1 MKLEPLKGDM
11 NWYAKAMLTRVREGN
26 GYPDSLTIIK
36 EIGSGS
42 NNRVYRAINEEGD
55 MVAIRIP
62 RRKSDTEKA
71 NFALR
76 EFKHTLIASRL
87 GVAPVL
93 YDAWYNRHA
102 KKNQKAGL
110 YFIQEHYPCDMLT
123 AFSEYY
129 ETIIE
134 KKEMIADK
142 IGKTI
147 KTLADSELLCYDLK
161 PGNIVVNFESD
172 IDLKFIDFG
181 NEFCEYSH
189 KVDDAEKNPVTN
201 LAKKL
206 SKSFAGK
213 HKLSLQEV
221 QKHLLYCLMII
232 ILSSITTYTICE
244 SKTKLRMNKIE
255 REKINVT
262 KTLANN
268 ILDNTRGDFIKLLKE
283 LMRQDDIKEIFRHYL
298 GRRNA
303 GTRRVFRLARG
314 IELN

>member
-1 MKLEPLKGDM
+1 MKLEPLKGDI
-11 NWYAKAMLTRVREGN
+11 NWYAKAMLTRVRQGN

-55 MVAIRIP
+55 MVAIRVP

-71 NFALR
+71 NFALW

-93 YDAWYNRHA
+93 YDAWYSRHA

-142 IGKTI
+142 IAKII

-181 NEFCEYSH
+181 
-189 KVDDAEKNPVTN
+189 K
-201 LAKKL
+201 
-206 SKSFAGK
+206 
-213 HKLSLQEV
+213 
-221 QKHLLYCLMII
+221 
-232 ILSSITTYTICE
+232 E
-244 SKTKLRMNKIE
+244 SWL
-255 REKINVT
+255 
-262 KTLANN
+262 N
-268 ILDNTRGDFIKLLKE
+268 IWRDGL
-283 LMRQDDIKEIFRHYL
+283 
-298 GRRNA
+298 
-303 GTRRVFRLARG
+303 
-314 IELN
+314 